1 MSSRSCVV
9 LAAALLCSGFPAL
22 SQELPDGPGKELAA
36 ATGNSCHTLLS
47 RIGAGYTP
55 EGWHT
60 VMRMMANQ
68 GVSLQADQIGPLEA
82 YLIKSFPE
90 KAKPAGVVIP
100 GPAKVSFKEWQAPP
114 PGSRPHDPLAAS
126 DGPAL
131 YTRQMG
137 NVLGPLH
144 PKTRGIKEVKLQ
156 NPHPGPPGLQGE

>member
-36 ATGNSCHTLLS
+36 ANCNSCHTLLS
-47 RIGAGYTP
+47 RVGAGYTP

-100 GPAKVSFKEWQAPP
+100 GPAQVSFKDWQAPP
-114 PGSRPHDPLAAS
+114 PRARPHDPLAAS
-126 DGPAL
+126 DGPPL
-131 YTRQMG
+131 YTPPKGHLLRR
-137 NVLGPLH
+137 LH
-144 PKTRGIKEVKLQ
+144 PRTRQ
-156 NPHPGPPGLQGE
+156 NQDITLK

>member
-36 ATGNSCHTLLS
+36 ANCNSCHTLLS
-47 RIGAGYTP
+47 RVGAGYTP

-68 GVSLQADQIGPLEA
+68 GVSLQADQIAPLEA

-100 GPAKVSFKEWQAPP
+100 GPAKVSFKEWQAPTPRSP
-114 PGSRPHDPLAAS
+114 PDDPFAAGGRS
-126 DGPAL
+126 L
-131 YTRQMG
+131 LVTRRTG
-137 NVLGPLH
+137 KWL
-144 PKTRGIKEVKLQ
+144 
-156 NPHPGPPGLQGE
+156 